1 LLLARVT
8 AQGSALYEECCRP
21 LLAVESELLSRLTE
35 PDMEHLRRLLG
46 HVGEAEP

>member
-1 LLLARVT
+1 MT
-8 AQGSALYEECCRP
+8 AQRSALYEECCRT

-35 PDMEHLRRLLG
+35 PDMEHLRRLLA